1 MCQVF
6 TASLIISKIE
16 NSKIKIIWLI
26 PLHFDYRDGE
36 TGVKSLEVT

>member
-16 NSKIKIIWLI
+16 NSKIKIIGLI
-26 PLHFDYRDGE
+26 SLHFDYTDGE
-36 TGVKSLEVT
+36 NGVKRLEVT